1 MSIIRKRTINTF
13 WTGSRVLVADHTVS
27 SVLSIALLVGRLYTD
42 GKGVRLKIN
51 VSNNNKLVGEVVGNR
66 KIKCERYL

>member
-1 MSIIRKRTINTF
+1 M
-13 WTGSRVLVADHTVS
+13 LVADHTVS

-51 VSNNNKLVGEVVGNR
+51 GSNNNKLVGEVVGNR